1 MSFYRT
7 PNKLLKAEALIR
19 SQKMKYRAL
28 SKDQVEQ
35 LTDGKDKDGQ
45 YNIAFKEDDK
55 NRIDTKQNRHR
66 FEDEKERIMHIR
78 PS

>member
-28 SKDQVEQ
+28 SKDQVGQ

-55 NRIDTKQNRHR
+55 NRIDTALRMKRR
-66 FEDEKERIMHIR
+66 G
-78 PS
+78 